1 MSAGEADVTSANIP
15 AAPART
21 SGTLGLSIRQFTR
34 NRVALAGVICLCLIC
49 LAVAFAPLI
58 APYAPAKIS
67 LSAKLQPPSFVHLLG
82 TDYFGR
88 DVFSRLLY
96 GGRLSLL
103 VGMLVVIFS
112 LVFGVPIG
120 LVSGFIGGRV
130 DNAIMRL
137 MDAFLTF
144 PPLLL
149 AVAIVGLLGPSVRN
163 VVLALGLVQVPVL
176 ARMVRGS
183 TLAAREEVYVRA
195 ATALGAGPFRIM
207 FSNILRN
214 IISPIVVQMTI
225 VFSAAVVAEASLSFL
240 GLGAPPPLPSWGRDL
255 SDARNYLGQAPWM
268 FLSPAIAIML
278 CVLSINFIGD
288 GIRDSLDPRSWRI
301 NRNARRE
308 EEVPE

>member
-1 MSAGEADVTSANIP
+1 MG
-15 AAPART
+15 AAPADVL
-21 SGTLGLSIRQFTR
+21 GTAAAPASRAGGTFRLAARQFCR
-34 NRVALAGVICLCLIC
+34 NRVALAGVVC
-49 LAVAFAPLI
+49 LALISVAVVLAPAI
-58 APYAPAKIS
+58 APYDPIRIG
-67 LSAKLQPPSFVHLLG
+67 LRTKLQAPSLAHLLG

-88 DVFSRLLY
+88 DIFSRLLY
-96 GGRLSLL
+96 GGRLSLS
-103 VGMLVVIFS
+103 VGLLVVLMSFV
-112 LVFGVPIG
+112 LGVPLG
-120 LVSGFIGGRV
+120 LVSGFVGGRL

-149 AVAIVGLLGPSVRN
+149 AVAVVGLLGPSIQN
-163 VVLALGLVQVPVL
+163 VVIALGLVQAPVL

-195 ATALGAGPFRIM
+195 AQALGAGPLRIM

-214 IISPIVVQMTI
+214 IVTPIVVQLTI

-240 GLGAPPPLPSWGRDL
+240 GLGAPPPTPSWGRDL
-255 SDARNYLGQAPWM
+255 SDARNYLGDAPWM

-288 GIRDSLDPRSWRI
+288 GLRDALDPRSWRG
-301 NRNARRE
+301 RDRGRPAGE
-308 EEVPE
+308 GP